1 MKMLKIAS
9 LASVM
14 ALAFASSA
22 VVHAA
27 DGTINFTGEI
37 VDAGCNAYVNGS
49 GTTTGNVDM
58 GKVQK
63 TAFKGVGSTV
73 DSGAASTT
81 GFTIEMNDCPS
92 TVSSVTFKFDGQN
105 VNGDDKI
112 LALTS
117 GTGVATGVGIQ
128 LYDKA
133 RNVIQLAKAS
143 EPYTITNTGAGAT
156 NSLPFYA
163 KYIQTVATVTAGPA
177 NAVATFTVNY

>member
-1 MKMLKIAS
+1 MQMLKMSSLACVLAMAS
-9 LASVM
+9 L
-14 ALAFASSA
+14 SA
-22 VVHAA
+22 NAA

-37 VDAGCNAYVNGS
+37 IDAGCNAFVNGS
-49 GTTTGNVDM
+49 GTSTGNVDM

-73 DSGAASTT
+73 DGAASTT
-81 GFTIEMNDCPS
+81 GFTIELNDCPT
-92 TVSSVTFKFDGQN
+92 TVTNVTFKFDGQN

-112 LALTS
+112 LALTT

-133 RNVIQLAKAS
+133 RGVIELAKAS
-143 EPYTITNTGAGAT
+143 APYTIANKGTPST

-163 KYIQTVATVTAGPA
+163 KYIQTAAAVTTGPA
-177 NAVATFTVNY
+177 NSVATFTVNY